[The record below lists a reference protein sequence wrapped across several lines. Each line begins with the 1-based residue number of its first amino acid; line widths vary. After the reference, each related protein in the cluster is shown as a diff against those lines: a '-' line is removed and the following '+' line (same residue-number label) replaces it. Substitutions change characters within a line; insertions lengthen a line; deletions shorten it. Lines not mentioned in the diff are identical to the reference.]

1 MPHKDIILDGDSLA
15 NESMAGYLAAPT
27 NDRPLLDLH
36 KRPHLGVVPDGA
48 SVEVREIEDFHTL
61 TQLDIRRD
69 QLER

>member
-1 MPHKDIILDGDSLA
+1 
-15 NESMAGYLAAPT
+15 MAGYLAAPT

-48 SVEVREIEDFHTL
+48 SVKVRKIEDFHTL
-61 TQLDIRRD
+61 TQLDIGRD